1 MKNKKYT
8 FIKFSLLSSL
18 CILPFSVLS
27 SKCTKENKH
36 IDVLLPF
43 TTNDLRFEKMLN
55 VIQKYNEK
63 IQNDT
68 TKLPV
73 NVSSIS
79 SRSLLINKLKIQL
92 ASKDKAISDLIFY
105 YPSMAYLVASYNRSL
120 DLYNEKFDNNIFS
133 KFLDINDN
141 LGIPSKNI
149 KRRILPVANS
159 SDVLV
164 LNKGLL
170 GYFIYE
176 LQKYCLEN
184 SISKNII
191 SLDNSRN
198 KILQECLNYY
208 QSLNANKKDEINKK
222 WNIANTF
229 IKSKIEEAN
238 FEFNDNIFFNYF
250 DLFNF
255 ANTMSLIFNHSARP
269 SDYNS
274 KRIFYSHHS
283 ANLTYSML
291 FNESNGLYKNY
302 FLQYDNFARLK
313 YNEAL
318 EGKGI
323 ENQMFKKIFDLEAK
337 AIYNKALHFKY
348 SEEDFNRSP
357 FDINTIFTLIS
368 SHWAYD
374 QILLK
379 NTSLL
384 NKQDYLFLLAPSK
397 NTTQQE
403 NSTFTNQG
411 INLIGININDN
422 RTKQVKEFVNWLY
435 DPTNLMD
442 WNINNKIVKLN
453 PIEYYAM
460 STKYTFPS
468 KHFIDE
474 YNKHFLNEDPVLDQ
488 INNLFLRSET
498 DEHLK
503 IYEDLVDNN
512 SDSFRETLT
521 SVFANLVYKNN
532 NSLITFEKFKNE
544 IKKLETI

>member
-1 MKNKKYT
+1 MKNKKFT
-8 FIKFSLLSSL
+8 FIKLSLISSL

-55 VIQKYNEK
+55 IIQKYNEK
-63 IQNDT
+63 IQDDI

-73 NVSSIS
+73 NVSSIP

-92 ASKDKAISDLIFY
+92 ASKDKSISDLIFY

-133 KFLDINDN
+133 KFLDINNN

-191 SLDNSRN
+191 TLDNSKN

-208 QSLNANKKDEINKK
+208 QSLNTTKKDRINNE

-229 IKSKIEEAN
+229 IKSKIEETN

-323 ENQMFKKIFDLEAK
+323 ENQMLTKIFNLEAK
-337 AIYNKALHFKY
+337 AIYDKALHFKY

-397 NTTQQE
+397 NTTEQE

-411 INLIGININDN
+411 INLIGININDT

-435 DPTNLMD
+435 DPQNLMD
-442 WNINNKIVKLN
+442 WNINNKTVKLN

-474 YNKHFLNEDPVLDQ
+474 YNKHFLNEDPVLDK
-488 INNLFLRSET
+488 INNLFLRSTT

-512 SDSFRETLT
+512 SDSFRESLT
-521 SVFANLVYKNN
+521 SAFANLVYKNN

>member
-8 FIKFSLLSSL
+8 FIKLSLISSL

-63 IQNDT
+63 IQNDI

-133 KFLDINDN
+133 KFLDINNN

-176 LQKYCLEN
+176 LQKYCFEN
-184 SISKNII
+184 SIWKNII
-191 SLDNSRN
+191 SLDNSKN

-208 QSLNANKKDEINKK
+208 QSLNTTKKDGINKE
-222 WNIANTF
+222 WNIAKTF

-238 FEFNDNIFFNYF
+238 FEFNDDIFFNYF

-323 ENQMFKKIFDLEAK
+323 ENQMLKKIFNLEAK

-397 NTTQQE
+397 NITEQE

-411 INLIGININDN
+411 INLIGININDA

-435 DPTNLMD
+435 DSTNLMD

-488 INNLFLRSET
+488 INNLFLRSTT

-512 SDSFRETLT
+512 SDSFRESLA
-521 SVFANLVYKNN
+521 SAFANLVYKNN

>member
-1 MKNKKYT
+1 MKNKKFT
-8 FIKFSLLSSL
+8 FIKLSLISSL

-55 VIQKYNEK
+55 IIQKYNEK
-63 IQNDT
+63 IQDDI

-73 NVSSIS
+73 NVSSIP

-92 ASKDKAISDLIFY
+92 ASKDKSISDLIFY

-133 KFLDINDN
+133 KFLDINNN

-191 SLDNSRN
+191 TLDNSKN

-208 QSLNANKKDEINKK
+208 QSLNTNKKDRINNE

-229 IKSKIEEAN
+229 IKSKIEETN

-323 ENQMFKKIFDLEAK
+323 ENQMLTKIFNLEAK
-337 AIYNKALHFKY
+337 AIYDKALHFKY

-397 NTTQQE
+397 NTTEQE

-411 INLIGININDN
+411 INLIGININDA

-474 YNKHFLNEDPVLDQ
+474 YNKHNP
-488 INNLFLRSET
+488 N
-498 DEHLK
+498 K
-503 IYEDLVDNN
+503 
-512 SDSFRETLT
+512 
-521 SVFANLVYKNN
+521 
-532 NSLITFEKFKNE
+532 
-544 IKKLETI
+544 

>member
-8 FIKFSLLSSL
+8 FIKLSLLSSL

-27 SKCTKENKH
+27 SKCTKENKY

-63 IQNDT
+63 IQNDI

-92 ASKDKAISDLIFY
+92 ASKDKSISDLIFY

-133 KFLDINDN
+133 KFLDINNN
-141 LGIPSKNI
+141 LGIPSKNM

-184 SISKNII
+184 SISNNII
-191 SLDNSRN
+191 SLDNSKN

-208 QSLNANKKDEINKK
+208 QSLNITKKDNINKE

-229 IKSKIEEAN
+229 IKSKIKEAK

-318 EGKGI
+318 DGEGI
-323 ENQMFKKIFDLEAK
+323 ENQMLKKIFNLEAK

-397 NTTQQE
+397 NTTEQE

-411 INLIGININDN
+411 INLIGININDT

-435 DPTNLMD
+435 DPTNLIN
-442 WNINNKIVKLN
+442 WNINDKIVKLN

-474 YNKHFLNEDPVLDQ
+474 YNKHFLNEDPVLDK
-488 INNLFLRSET
+488 INNLFLRSTT

-512 SDSFRETLT
+512 SDSFRESLT

-532 NSLITFEKFKNE
+532 NSLITFEKFKKE

>member
-8 FIKFSLLSSL
+8 FIKLSLLSSL

-55 VIQKYNEK
+55 IIQKYNEK
-63 IQNDT
+63 IQNDI

-73 NVSSIS
+73 NVSSVS

-92 ASKDKAISDLIFY
+92 ASKDKSISDLIFY

-133 KFLDINDN
+133 KFLDINNN

-170 GYFIYE
+170 GCFIYE
-176 LQKYCLEN
+176 LQKYCFEN

-191 SLDNSRN
+191 SLDNSKN

-208 QSLNANKKDEINKK
+208 QSLNTTKKDEINKK

-323 ENQMFKKIFDLEAK
+323 ENQMLTKIFNLEAN

-397 NTTQQE
+397 NTTSQE

-411 INLIGININDN
+411 INLIGININDK

-442 WNINNKIVKLN
+442 WHINKKIVKLN

-488 INNLFLRSET
+488 INNLFLRSTT

-512 SDSFRETLT
+512 SDSFRESLT
-521 SVFANLVYKNN
+521 SAFANLVYKNN

>member
-1 MKNKKYT
+1 
-8 FIKFSLLSSL
+8 
-18 CILPFSVLS
+18 
-27 SKCTKENKH
+27 
-36 IDVLLPF
+36 
-43 TTNDLRFEKMLN
+43 
-55 VIQKYNEK
+55 
-63 IQNDT
+63 
-68 TKLPV
+68 
-73 NVSSIS
+73 
-79 SRSLLINKLKIQL
+79 
-92 ASKDKAISDLIFY
+92 
-105 YPSMAYLVASYNRSL
+105 
-120 DLYNEKFDNNIFS
+120 
-133 KFLDINDN
+133 
-141 LGIPSKNI
+141 
-149 KRRILPVANS
+149 
-159 SDVLV
+159 
-164 LNKGLL
+164 
-170 GYFIYE
+170 
-176 LQKYCLEN
+176 
-184 SISKNII
+184 
-191 SLDNSRN
+191 
-198 KILQECLNYY
+198 
-208 QSLNANKKDEINKK
+208 
-222 WNIANTF
+222 
-229 IKSKIEEAN
+229 
-238 FEFNDNIFFNYF
+238 
-250 DLFNF
+250 
-255 ANTMSLIFNHSARP
+255 MSLIFNHSARP

-323 ENQMFKKIFDLEAK
+323 ENKMLTKIFNLEAK

-348 SEEDFNRSP
+348 SEEDFNRTP

-374 QILLK
+374 KILLK

-397 NTTQQE
+397 NTTSQE

-411 INLIGININDN
+411 INLIGININDA

-488 INNLFLRSET
+488 INNLFLRSTT

-512 SDSFRETLT
+512 SDSFRESLT

-532 NSLITFEKFKNE
+532 NSLITFEKFENE